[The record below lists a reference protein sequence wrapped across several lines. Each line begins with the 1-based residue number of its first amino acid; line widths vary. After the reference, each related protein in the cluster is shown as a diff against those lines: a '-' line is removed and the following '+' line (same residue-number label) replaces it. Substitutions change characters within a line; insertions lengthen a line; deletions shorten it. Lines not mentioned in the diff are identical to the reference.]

1 MHEPMTILVVDD
13 AEPVRTILVHA
24 LRLRG
29 FNAIEAG
36 GGPAALRAVLA
47 APPALAIIDQWM
59 PEMTGAELIQLL
71 RASPDLRV
79 RELPVIGLSGRPG
92 SEAELLRAGAQTF
105 LSKPFGGTQLDAAL
119 RVTIGA
125 DRGALRAASA
135 A

>member
-1 MHEPMTILVVDD
+1 MHEPQTILVVDD

-29 FNAIEAG
+29 FNAIEAD

-47 APPALAIIDQWM
+47 SPPTLAIVDQWM

-71 RASPDLRV
+71 RTSPEPRI
-79 RELPVIGLSGRPG
+79 RALPVIGLSGRPG
-92 SEAELLRAGAQTF
+92 SESELVGAGAQTF
-105 LSKPFGGTQLDAAL
+105 LSKPFGGAQLDAAL
-119 RVTIGA
+119 RLTIGA
-125 DRGALRAASA
+125 DRGVAQASA

>member
-1 MHEPMTILVVDD
+1 MHEPLTILVVDD

-29 FNAIEAG
+29 FNAIEAD
-36 GGPAALRAVLA
+36 GGPAALRAVLES
-47 APPALAIIDQWM
+47 PPALVIVDQWM
-59 PEMTGAELIQLL
+59 PEMTGSELIQLL
-71 RASPDLRV
+71 RASPDARM
-79 RELPVIGLSGRPG
+79 RDLPVIGLSGRPG
-92 SEAELLRAGAQTF
+92 SERDLLGAGAQTF

-125 DRGALRAASA
+125 DRAAAQASA